1 MGTFVT
7 RDSNI
12 YWEYTYNR
20 FVYPLNVEHCAM
32 HCIFDTESKCDF
44 FFIVHSYCH
53 LGNFN
58 QPSGAY
64 HYTDTVTTYINKGM
78 VLLTFLSQNVTGFI
92 ALEFIIQMY
101 QIVHTYNF

>member
-1 MGTFVT
+1 MMNTEKPLMVEDGNSRQISINTPVLNEYVMGTFVT

-78 VLLTFLSQNVTGFI
+78 V
-92 ALEFIIQMY
+92 
-101 QIVHTYNF
+101 